1 MNALT
6 FDFRCVDLGESRKI
20 VDWSRPRRA
29 EVVFVPF
36 RIFPFFEMIISCSG
50 SHKREDAEPPKPASK
65 GLFRL
70 VQTVALTKTGRV
82 WFELGYSPTYLF

>member
-6 FDFRCVDLGESRKI
+6 FDFRCVDRGESRKI

-36 RIFPFFEMIISCSG
+36 RTFPFFEMIISCSG
-50 SHKREDAEPPKPASK
+50 SHKSDDAEPPKPALL
-65 GLFRL
+65 GLFFIQSREI
-70 VQTVALTKTGRV
+70 
-82 WFELGYSPTYLF
+82 W